1 MRKIKELKKYWQQR
15 KAEIRIGKA
24 GLSENILREIDRRLE
39 EQEIVKVK
47 VLRSAFA
54 IEKKDRFQIAQEAA
68 KKLNAMLVEVRGK
81 TFIVYR
87 KRRKNL
93 KKKLKTNT

>member
-24 GLSENILREIDRRLE
+24 GLSENILREIDRRLK

-47 VLRSAFA
+47 ILRSAFTV
-54 IEKKDRFQIAQEAA
+54 ERKDRFQIAQEVAE
-68 KKLNAMLVEVRGK
+68 KLNAILVEVRGK

-87 KRRKNL
+87 ERRENL
-93 KKKLKTNT
+93 KKKLKTST